1 MTVRNF
7 RKYRTA
13 ALLGVVAFGLF
24 LYTILSGLH

>member
-1 MTVRNF
+1 MAASNF

-13 ALLGVVAFGLF
+13 VLLAVLALGLF